1 MNPEEAGKTPLT
13 RRKSVVLLALSGVGV
28 VSGAARAS
36 DNGYGP
42 GVTDTEI
49 KIGQTIAYSGPASS
63 LGVSGRSAAAYYRMV
78 NDKGGV
84 NGRKIT
90 LISAD
95 DAYSPPKTVEQT
107 RRLVEQEGVLG
118 MFGSIGAGTN
128 ASVQRYLNDHKV
140 PQLFVLGGS
149 ARLRD
154 ARTFPWTIGGD
165 LAFAN
170 ATVAY
175 ARYVLAEVPQP
186 RISILYQ
193 NDDLGKDH
201 LAGLRRGLGDRAE
214 SLIVKT
220 ASFEVTDPTVD
231 SQIIELQGAS
241 ANVQMTF
248 SSPKFAAQAIRK
260 MQLIGWKPLH
270 ILGHPAASIPAT
282 FKPAGLD
289 ASKGIITAEFL
300 KQPGDPALDADSD
313 MIEYLHCMKT
323 YAADLDPNDKIAVF
337 GYFAAAATTQ
347 VLGMCGD
354 NLSRENVLNKATH
367 LSQMPVPMFLPG
379 ITMTTTPEDYV
390 AVKQMQL
397 QQFDGKGW
405 VKIGGIVEG

>member
-1 MNPEEAGKTPLT
+1 M
-13 RRKSVVLLALSGVGV
+13 VALSGAGV
-28 VSGAARAS
+28 LSRAGWAS
-36 DNGYGP
+36 DNAYGP

-84 NGRKIT
+84 NGRMIT

-95 DAYSPPKTVEQT
+95 DAYAPPKTVEQT

-175 ARYVLAEVPQP
+175 ARYIVAEVPEP
-186 RISILYQ
+186 KIAILYQ

-201 LAGLRRGLGDRAE
+201 LAGLRRGLGGKADA
-214 SLIVKT
+214 LIVKT
-220 ASFEVTDPTVD
+220 ASFEVTDPTID
-231 SQIIELQGAS
+231 SQIIELQGAD
-241 ANVQMTF
+241 ANVLMTF
-248 SSPKFAAQAIRK
+248 SIPKFAAQAIRK
-260 MQLIGWKPLH
+260 MQVIGWKPLH

-282 FKPAGLD
+282 FRPAGLD
-289 ASKGIITAEFL
+289 ASSGIISAEFL
-300 KQPGDPALDADSD
+300 KQPGDPAWDADSD
-313 MIEYLHCMKT
+313 MIEYLAC
-323 YAADLDPNDKIAVF
+323 L
-337 GYFAAAATTQ
+337 
-347 VLGMCGD
+347 
-354 NLSRENVLNKATH
+354 
-367 LSQMPVPMFLPG
+367 
-379 ITMTTTPEDYV
+379 TTPLIFRS
-390 AVKQMQL
+390 L
-397 QQFDGKGW
+397 Q
-405 VKIGGIVEG
+405 IPS

>member
-1 MNPEEAGKTPLT
+1 MALIASGG
-13 RRKSVVLLALSGVGV
+13 AAMLSGT
-28 VSGAARAS
+28 ARAS
-36 DNGYGP
+36 DKTYGP

-63 LGVSGRSAAAYYRMV
+63 LGVCGRSAAAYYRKV
-78 NDKGGV
+78 NDNGGV
-84 NGRKIT
+84 NGRMVT
-90 LISAD
+90 LLSAD
-95 DAYSPPKTVEQT
+95 DAYAPPKTVEQT

-128 ASVQRYLNDHKV
+128 ASVQRYLNEHKV

-154 ARTFPWTIGGD
+154 PRHSPWTMGGD

-170 ATVAY
+170 ATFAY

-186 RISILYQ
+186 RIAVLYQ

-201 LAGLRRGLGDRAE
+201 LAGLRRGLGEKADA
-214 SLIVKT
+214 LIVKV
-220 ASFEVTDPTVD
+220 ASYEVTDPTVD
-231 SQIIELQGAS
+231 SQIVELQAAG
-241 ANVQMTF
+241 ANVLMTF
-248 SSPKFAAQAIRK
+248 GTTKFAAQAIRK
-260 MQLIGWKPLH
+260 MWAIGWKPLH

-282 FKPAGLD
+282 FQPAGLE
-289 ASKGIITAEFL
+289 ASTGIVSAEFL
-300 KQPGDPALDADSD
+300 KQPGDPAWAADSD
-313 MIEYLHCMKT
+313 MVAYLDCMKT
-323 YAADLDPNDKIAVF
+323 YSPDLDPNDKIAVW
-337 GYFAAAATTQ
+337 GYFCAAATTR

-354 NLSRENVLNKATH
+354 NLTRENVLNTATH
-367 LSQMPVPMFLPG
+367 LNKLSVPMFLPG

-397 QQFDGKGW
+397 QRFDGKGW
-405 VKIGGIVEG
+405 VTIGGVVEG

>member
-1 MNPEEAGKTPLT
+1 MTPEEASRT
-13 RRKSVVLLALSGVGV
+13 RLSRRRSLALMALSGTALLSRTGW
-28 VSGAARAS
+28 AS
-36 DNGYGP
+36 DKVYGP
-42 GVTDTEI
+42 GVTDSEI

-63 LGVSGRSAAAYYRMV
+63 LGVSGRSAAAYYKMV

-84 NGRKIT
+84 NGRIIT

-95 DAYSPPKTVEQT
+95 DAYAPPKTVEQT

-154 ARTFPWTIGGD
+154 PQISPWTLGGD

-170 ATVAY
+170 ATIAY
-175 ARYVLAEVPQP
+175 ARYVLAEVPEP
-186 RISILYQ
+186 KIAILYQ

-201 LAGLRRGLGDRAE
+201 LAGLRRGLGSRADA
-214 SLIVKT
+214 LIVKA

-231 SQIIELQGAS
+231 SQIVELQGTG
-241 ANVQMTF
+241 ANVLMTF
-248 SSPKFAAQAIRK
+248 GTSKFAAQAIRR
-260 MQLIGWKPLH
+260 MQTIGWKPLH

-289 ASKGIITAEFL
+289 ASAGIISAEFL
-300 KQPGDPALDADSD
+300 KQPGDPAWAADSD
-313 MIEYLHCMKT
+313 MMDYLDCMREY
-323 YAADLDPNDKIAVF
+323 ADDLDPNDKIAVF

-347 VLGMCGD
+347 VLSMCGD
-354 NLSRENVLNKATH
+354 NLTRENVLNKATH
-367 LSQMPVPMFLPG
+367 LHQMTVPMFLPG
-379 ITMTTTPEDYV
+379 ITMNTTPEDYV

-397 QQFDGKGW
+397 QRFDGKGW
-405 VKIGGIVEG
+405 VKIGRVVEG